1 MIVRR
6 FAMLLVAASVI
17 FLAACGGGGS
27 SNSTVTGVTV
37 TCSPSTITS
46 GGTSQCSAT
55 VTGTGSFSTAV
66 SWAAS
71 NGSISSSGLFTAPG
85 TNTSLQ
91 VTVTAT
97 STQNTSVAG
106 TATVIVNPS
115 TTAANVAPIV
125 VDAGPS
131 GLGSNN
137 ASTNVAFATVTVCIP
152 GTNTCQTIDHVS
164 VDTGSSGLRLL
175 SSASGGEFNLNLP
188 PENVSGNPLDECL
201 VFLDGFVW
209 GPVYTATVTVAGE
222 TASNVPVQIMIPGS
236 NSPGVPSSCSSQTTG
251 PNEGDTLVAFGANGI
266 IGVGLFQNDC
276 GQYCVQDGSSCDPTN
291 SSAPCVYYQCPGSG
305 CTPTNVAIAQ
315 QVPNPVT
322 LFATDNNGVLI
333 QLPSVPDGGS
343 PTVNGSLIFGIGT
356 ESNNALGS
364 AQVYVVPDT
373 GNNPGNILTTFNG
386 QQYQAFLDSGS
397 NGLFFLDSS
406 TTGIPTC
413 SGFSGSSSWYCP
425 STSPDNLT
433 ASNQGQNTSGP
444 VGNPVQVNFSIENA
458 TNLFNTSNTAFS
470 TLGGPQSG
478 SFDWGLSFFYGR
490 SVFTA
495 IDTMSTPGGTGP
507 YFAY

>member
-1 MIVRR
+1 M
-6 FAMLLVAASVI
+6 
-17 FLAACGGGGS
+17 
-27 SNSTVTGVTV
+27 
-37 TCSPSTITS
+37 
-46 GGTSQCSAT
+46 
-55 VTGTGSFSTAV
+55 
-66 SWAAS
+66 
-71 NGSISSSGLFTAPG
+71 
-85 TNTSLQ
+85 
-91 VTVTAT
+91 
-97 STQNTSVAG
+97 
-106 TATVIVNPS
+106 
-115 TTAANVAPIV
+115 
-125 VDAGPS
+125 
-131 GLGSNN
+131 
-137 ASTNVAFATVTVCIP
+137 
-152 GTNTCQTIDHVS
+152 

-188 PENVSGNPLDECL
+188 AENASGNPLDECL

-236 NSPGVPSSCSSQTTG
+236 GSPGVPSSCSSQTTG
-251 PNEGDTLVAFGANGI
+251 PNEGDSLTAFGANGI

-322 LFATDNNGVLI
+322 LFAKDNNGVLI

-364 AQVYVVPDT
+364 AQVYDVPDSGT
-373 GNNPGNILTTFNG
+373 NAGDFTTIFNNNSYPDSFV
-386 QQYQAFLDSGS
+386 DSGS

-406 TTGIPTC
+406 TTGISTC
-413 SGFSGSSSWYCP
+413 SGQFSGGSNWYCP

-433 ASNQGQNTSGP
+433 ASNQGTNMSS
-444 VGNPVQVNFSIENA
+444 PVQVSFSIENA
-458 TNLFNTSNTAFS
+458 SNLFNTSNTAFS
-470 TLGGPQSG
+470 TLSGPQSG
-478 SFDWGLSFFYGR
+478 SFDWGLSFFFGR
-490 SVFTA
+490 NVFTA